1 MSIFKSLSDRLL
13 RALFV
18 RPASDTAPGGVKGY
32 RERFVALRNLPRFF
46 ALIWKV
52 SPPLMLGTIVLRV
65 VRAAIPA
72 LALYVG
78 KLIVDEVVLLSRT
91 PTHDTTHLWQLVALE
106 FGIAVVSDMLNRAVA
121 LLDSLL
127 GDLFTNATSVD
138 LMHYAATL
146 DLEMFEDSTFYDKLE
161 KARRQ
166 TTSRIS
172 LMTQSLAQAQD
183 AVSMVVLAAG
193 LIAFAP
199 WLLVLLLLTVIP
211 AFISETRFNQKSY
224 SLMNSWTPKRRELDY
239 LRYIGASDE
248 TAKEVK
254 IFGLANYLAERYKK
268 LSDEYFLENRSLVI
282 GRAFWGGL
290 LAMLGTAGYYAA
302 YLVIIAQTLTGKLS
316 LGDMTFLAGSFRS
329 LRGTLEGVL
338 GRFAGIAEGALYLQD
353 LFDFFAL
360 QPRIEQSAEKASAKS
375 LKNGEVQ
382 MANTAPILRTM
393 PRPIKQGFVF
403 EDVGFKYINSDRW
416 ALRNV
421 SFELRAGEKLALVG
435 ENGAGKTTLVKL
447 LARLYDPTEG
457 RIVLDG
463 RDLREYD
470 VNDIRSEIGV
480 IFQDF
485 IRYQMQAV
493 VNIAVGRI
501 SERDNKPRI
510 DHAAAQSLADS
521 VIKRLPEGYDQM
533 VGRYFQKGVDLS
545 GGEWQKL
552 GLARAYM
559 RDAQVLILDEPTAA
573 LDARAEHEV
582 FERFTELTAGK
593 TAVLISHRF
602 STVRMADR
610 ILVLEGGKP
619 LEIGSHKE
627 LLAAEGRYAEL
638 FRLQQKG
645 YM

>member
-1 MSIFKSLSDRLL
+1 MNVFKNLFDRLL
-13 RALFV
+13 RALFT
-18 RPASDTAPGGVKGY
+18 RPASDTTPGGAKGY
-32 RERFVALRNLPRFF
+32 RERFFALRNLPRFF

-52 SPPLMLGTIVLRV
+52 SPPMMLATTLLRV
-65 VRAAIPA
+65 GRAAVPV

-78 KLIVDEVVLLSRT
+78 KLIVDEVVMLTRS
-91 PTHDTTHLWQLVALE
+91 PSHSVEHLWQLVAIE
-106 FGIAVVSDMLNRAVA
+106 FGIAVVSDVLNRAIA

-138 LMHYAATL
+138 LMRYAATL

-183 AVSMVVLAAG
+183 LVSMLVLAGG
-193 LIAFAP
+193 LAAFAP
-199 WLLVLLLLTVIP
+199 WLLALLLITVIP

-254 IFGLANYLAERYKK
+254 IFGLANYLADRYKTV
-268 LSDEYFLENRSLVI
+268 SDEYFLENRALVI
-282 GRAFWGGL
+282 GRASWGGV

-302 YLVIIAQTLTGKLS
+302 YIVIIAETIAGKLS

-360 QPRIEQSAEKASAKS
+360 KPRIEQLTEHSSHAAPMLASEKKLFA
-375 LKNGEVQ
+375 L
-382 MANTAPILRTM
+382 
-393 PRPIKQGFVF
+393 PRPIREGFVF
-403 EDVGFKYINSDRW
+403 ENVGFKYVNAERW

-421 SFELRAGEKLALVG
+421 SFELRAAEKLALVG

-457 RIVLDG
+457 RILLDG

-470 VNDIRSEIGV
+470 VNELRSEIGV

-501 SERDNKPRI
+501 SERENKPRI
-510 DHAAAQSLADS
+510 DHAAAQSLADT
-521 VIKRLPEGYDQM
+521 VIKRLPEGYEQM

-619 LEIGSHKE
+619 CEIGSHEE
-627 LLAAEGRYAEL
+627 LLAADGRYAEL